1 MNLQEKKKKVDSRD
15 NDNLGSPEMFHY
27 NKKLLVW
34 VLSYIGILKA
44 VDIFVY
50 LNNFQF
56 LFLV

>member
-1 MNLQEKKKKVDSRD
+1 MHLQEKKNVDNRD

-27 NKKLLVW
+27 NKKLLIW
-34 VLSYIGILKA
+34 KLPHIGILKA
-44 VDIFVY
+44 IAIFVY